1 MWHPPV
7 WKRNLGTLYGD
18 IAWGEVQGQLEQ
30 QTGTITAE
38 LNFDVVEEVRQSMP
52 VAKHIRFEQHLH

>member
-1 MWHPPV
+1 MVISP
-7 WKRNLGTLYGD
+7 
-18 IAWGEVQGQLEQ
+18 WGEVQGQLEQ